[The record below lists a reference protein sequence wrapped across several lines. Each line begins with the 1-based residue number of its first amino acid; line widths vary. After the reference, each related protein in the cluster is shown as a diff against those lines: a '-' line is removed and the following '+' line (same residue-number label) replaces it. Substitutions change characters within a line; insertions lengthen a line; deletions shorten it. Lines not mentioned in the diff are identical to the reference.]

1 MKRVLFLAL
10 FLICIFSF
18 ASYSFEL
25 TQYKIFRYKNYI
37 SKVAFNK
44 DYLIVGFENGTVEI
58 RAFKNNSLIYTLK
71 LPKIHDFAG
80 DLIDMP
86 IYSLDIHK
94 NKLLI
99 LTQGENQSRVLFLF
113 DISSRKLKKVFSTKL
128 TLMKAKFLDKNR
140 IIFATLAD
148 EIVLYDTKTNSFTY
162 KKQIGNYVF
171 STFALNGSKN
181 LVAIGDESGVVKV
194 FDVSK
199 RKIIAKIDGINKDK
213 TLALSFFGNLI
224 LNASVDKKIGI
235 YNYKT
240 LTLRAQID
248 TKFLPYA
255 AILCKNCTIYQIN
268 EENDIAV
275 YSFNLASNTQILK
288 GHTMPLIGMGL
299 VKDTLIS
306 YSPAEIILWKIIQ
319 KKE

>member
-1 MKRVLFLAL
+1 MKKALFLAL
-10 FLICIFSF
+10 FLVFIFNF
-18 ASYSFEL
+18 TSYSFEL
-25 TQYKIFRYKNYI
+25 TQYKVLKYGKYI
-37 SKVAFNK
+37 SKITFDE
-44 DYLIVGFENGTVEI
+44 DYLIVGFENGTVDI
-58 RAFKNNSLIYTLK
+58 RTFKDNSLIYTLK
-71 LPKIHDFAG
+71 LPKIHDFTG
-80 DLIDMP
+80 DLMDMP
-86 IYSLDIHK
+86 IYSLDIYK

-99 LTQGENQSRVLFLF
+99 LTQGENQSRVLFFFNLNNH
-113 DISSRKLKKVFSTKL
+113 KLKKVFATKL
-128 TLMKAKFLDKNR
+128 TLMKAKFLNENK

-148 EIVLYDTKTNSFTY
+148 EIVLYDVKTNSFTY

-255 AILCKNCTIYQIN
+255 AILCENCAIYQVDEQN
-268 EENDIAV
+268 NIAV

-306 YSPAEIILWKIIQ
+306 YSPAEIILWKIIE
-319 KKE
+319 KE